1 MSQHDIVLYQI
12 ENTDIFEQCSY
23 DYDKNGD
30 ITKNFYAFVQN
41 KIHFAVSGKTV
52 AELIFER
59 ADSEKPAMRLTTW
72 KDAPEGKIL
81 KRDISIAK
89 NYLNEKDLSHL
100 NRLVTMFIDYAE
112 LMAED

>member
-59 ADSEKPAMRLTTW
+59 ADSEPAMRLTT
-72 KDAPEGKIL
+72 
-81 KRDISIAK
+81 
-89 NYLNEKDLSHL
+89 
-100 NRLVTMFIDYAE
+100 
-112 LMAED
+112 